1 MLLRCLILVSLTIT
15 LPRLASAQYV
25 FYHAAHGDWTVTC
38 TKDMVSGQTGCRLG
52 APPPT
57 MASTSPVLRLTL
69 TPPPEEAPAVAF
81 EVSGA
86 ADPGRPVR
94 ASVDTTSF
102 IEAKPDRA
110 GAGGWTGAQAEALLN
125 AMQKGEKLT
134 LSWWAEA
141 GADVEVAT
149 INLAGL
155 KEAIADYRQKR
166 AAYGGARQA
175 RN

>member
-1 MLLRCLILVSLTIT
+1 MLLRCLLFALLALA
-15 LPRLASAQYV
+15 LPRAASAQYV

-38 TKDMVSGQTGCRLG
+38 TKDMVSGQTGCSMS
-52 APPPT
+52 APPPA
-57 MASTSPVLRLTL
+57 MASAPALRLTL

-86 ADPGRPVR
+86 ADPTRPVR
-94 ASVDTTSF
+94 ASVDSSSF
-102 IEAKPDRA
+102 IEARPDRA
-110 GAGGWTGAQAEALLN
+110 GAGGWTGPQAEALLN

-141 GADVEVAT
+141 EGDVEVAT